1 MAPDDAEK
9 IDSFIKR
16 IEDLLNL
23 NQPFHVVSFAS
34 GNLGNVLTTFSS
46 QFTNG
51 PNNLGCLSLESL
63 SGLV

>member
-23 NQPFHVVSFAS
+23 NQPFHVVSFAP
-34 GNLGNVLTTFSS
+34 GNLGTVLTTFSS
-46 QFTNG
+46 
-51 PNNLGCLSLESL
+51 
-63 SGLV
+63 